1 MQLTAMRLQ
10 IENNAQGAII
20 INDTYNANPASMAAA
35 INVLAAT
42 SAPRKIA
49 VLGDMYELGI
59 YQTEGHKSMGKIVYE
74 EKIDLLVAVGKLGKL
89 IGLGAIEAGMPEEKV
104 AFFLDNQ
111 EVVDYLKDEIR
122 TGDTILVKGSRGM
135 KMETIVEGLMG

>member
-1 MQLTAMRLQ
+1 MELNLPGRHNILNALSAIGVARSLGLNWNQIRKGLANVQLTAMRLQ

-74 EKIDLLVAVGKLGKL
+74 EKIDLWL
-89 IGLGAIEAGMPEEKV
+89 P
-104 AFFLDNQ
+104 
-111 EVVDYLKDEIR
+111 
-122 TGDTILVKGSRGM
+122 
-135 KMETIVEGLMG
+135 